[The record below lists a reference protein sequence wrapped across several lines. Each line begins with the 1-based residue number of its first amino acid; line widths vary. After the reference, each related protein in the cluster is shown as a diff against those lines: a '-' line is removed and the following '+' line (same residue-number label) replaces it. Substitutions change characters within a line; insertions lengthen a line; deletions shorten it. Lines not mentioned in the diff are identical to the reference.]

1 MSLASTWSSCT
12 PNRSQLLPVA
22 DSLWWWSRDWW
33 PFLCSFCKRETSEK
47 RFVKSSSVITSVTRP
62 AISLFASVC
71 HKRHGGKKKK
81 TRTTSL
87 EFLGISRYQT
97 RQSESGSQVARRRS
111 VQPSYL
117 RSPIIFFFDQIRL
130 RGPFLFSF
138 IIITGGNIL
147 TRDWE
152 ASTGHD
158 IWWIIV
164 ARRNRKM
171 DLAAIQLL
179 EKRKKK
185 RERTQKRRECLQS
198 KVGPS
203 HRMNWWLSAVDS
215 LGRVRSFEKKP
226 SLSFTPIDRVC
237 FLRKPPAKVLNVLA
251 TELRT
256 HQLWNNTGGAHDELQ
271 TSKLGIE

>member
-12 PNRSQLLPVA
+12 PNRSQLSPVA

-47 RFVKSSSVITSVTRP
+47 RFVTSSSVITSVTRP

-81 TRTTSL
+81 NSYDVPRV
-87 EFLGISRYQT
+87 LGNIKISNKAIRIGV
-97 RQSESGSQVARRRS
+97 SGSS
-111 VQPSYL
+111 SSL
-117 RSPIIFFFDQIRL
+117 RSAFLFTFAHYFFSPFFFDQIRL

-179 EKRKKK
+179 EKRKKNV
-185 RERTQKRRECLQS
+185 RERRSAASVFNHKLDLHTEWIDDYRLLTLS
-198 KVGPS
+198 VG
-203 HRMNWWLSAVDS
+203 SA
-215 LGRVRSFEKKP
+215 L
-226 SLSFTPIDRVC
+226 
-237 FLRKPPAKVLNVLA
+237 LRKSHHCLSLQLTVFVFSENLQQKFSTSSRLSCALTGPAVK
-251 TELRT
+251 
-256 HQLWNNTGGAHDELQ
+256 
-271 TSKLGIE
+271 